1 MGLVGK
7 KAGAGTGKWG
17 ADLGKMGA
25 VAEKLGAT
33 VGKMGATVG
42 KMGAVAGK
50 WGATLR
56 NWGQRRENGAA
67 AISRWGRGKKIL
79 RSGRGTSA
87 RWLAKILPTDSR
99 DHMKR
104 DRRFQKIPAGV
115 KRNFFISRSRG

>member
-33 VGKMGATVG
+33 VGKMGATVQAMGAKVLAMGATVRELGARLG

-50 WGATLR
+50 WGQRFVIGGSVGKTGPRPSADGVGAKKFS
-56 NWGQRRENGAA
+56 GQGAERRRDGLPKYFQL
-67 AISRWGRGKKIL
+67 IP
-79 RSGRGTSA
+79 GT
-87 RWLAKILPTDSR
+87 T
-99 DHMKR
+99 
-104 DRRFQKIPAGV
+104 
-115 KRNFFISRSRG
+115 